1 MSYHSD
7 LTNNYQIFIINWL
20 FVLNCKHNK
29 STNHDNNNNINSSH
43 CYCSTLIKYP
53 ATMDGS
59 SPGRN
64 GNDLIFENIWFSKS
78 PKGNDFN
85 AQSKGKSK
93 LENCPNSSLFPRN
106 FSPVILNILPGRLW
120 EWEQPGAADV
130 YPAQH
135 PLCGGDWPVEGG
147 LPLGQVPGECG
158 GRREALEQTL
168 RPRHLILRLLGPA
181 AAAAD
186 WQRHPEIWRERHSG
200 NCW

>member
-29 STNHDNNNNINSSH
+29 STNHDNNIIISIPVTVTVPLLLNIQQRW
-43 CYCSTLIKYP
+43 T
-53 ATMDGS
+53 
-59 SPGRN
+59 
-64 GNDLIFENIWFSKS
+64 DLHQDVMVMIFENIWFSKS
-78 PKGNDFN
+78 PEGNDFN

-93 LENCPNSSLFPRN
+93 LENFPNSSLFPRN
-106 FSPVILNILPGRLW
+106 FSPEILNILPGRLW

-147 LPLGQVPGECG
+147 LPLGQVPGECW

-181 AAAAD
+181 AAASD